1 MAEPAVLHIEALEHR
16 GVELLA
22 GAVGRLGVG
31 VTATGGEDRRQL
43 QDLLPF
49 AEVGVEVTQAVL
61 GSLDVGADARLLRLQ
76 GRDVDGADVV
86 GVEEL
91 SPLGFGLGDPAGEQ
105 LALGGVG
112 PLAFDDLGGQL
123 FA

>member
-1 MAEPAVLHIEALEHR
+1 MADLPVFHVEPFEHR

-22 GAVGRLGVG
+22 GAVAGLAVG
-31 VTATGGEDRRQL
+31 VAAAGGEGGGQL
-43 QDLLPF
+43 QDLLPLG
-49 AEVGVEVTQAVL
+49 EVGVEVGETIL
-61 GSLDVGADARLLRLQ
+61 GRGEVGADAGLLDLQ
-76 GRDVDGADVV
+76 GGDVDGAAVV

-91 SPLGFGLGDPAGEQ
+91 APFGFGLGDPAGEQ

-112 PLAFDDLGGQL
+112 TLAFDHLGVHF